1 MNVHL
6 ERIVLTD
13 LQRVLEFA
21 RNNEA
26 EFVQQIKRIS
36 DAEGEKAI
44 RQSKRD
50 FEQKKNRSAAIDNII
65 RRLYEDNV
73 AGKVSDERYS
83 KMSTEYEL
91 EQSTLVK
98 EIAALDIFLQ
108 EQRERAVST
117 DSFLKLV
124 RRYTDIKELDAEILR
139 TFIERVV
146 IHQKAKNED
155 GKRTQ
160 QVDIYYN
167 FIGKM

>member
-1 MNVHL
+1 M
-6 ERIVLTD
+6 
-13 LQRVLEFA
+13 
-21 RNNEA
+21 
-26 EFVQQIKRIS
+26 
-36 DAEGEKAI
+36 
-44 RQSKRD
+44 
-50 FEQKKNRSAAIDNII
+50 SA
-65 RRLYEDNV
+65 
-73 AGKVSDERYS
+73 
-83 KMSTEYEL
+83 EYEL

-98 EIAALDIFLQ
+98 EIAELEIFLQ

-124 RRYTDIKELDAEILR
+124 RKYTDIKELDAEILR